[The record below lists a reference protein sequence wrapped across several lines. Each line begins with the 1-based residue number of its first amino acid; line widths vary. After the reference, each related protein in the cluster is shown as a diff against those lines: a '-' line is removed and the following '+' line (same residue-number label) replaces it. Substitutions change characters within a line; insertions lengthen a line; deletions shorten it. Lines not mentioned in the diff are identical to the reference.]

1 MLSDYLRD
9 PAWAALFA
17 AAVTISYIYAKS
29 HMNNEGQPKTST
41 FAKPAS
47 LVALLVYFIV
57 SQGVA
62 TKESILTDP
71 F

>member
-17 AAVTISYIYAKS
+17 AAVTIAYIYAKA

-47 LVALLVYFIV
+47 LVALLTYFIV

-62 TKESILTDP
+62 TRESIMTDP

>member
-9 PAWAALFA
+9 PAWAAL
-17 AAVTISYIYAKS
+17 ISGFIVILYIYAKA
-29 HMNNEGQPKTST
+29 HINNEGQPKTSQ

-47 LVALLVYFIV
+47 LVALLVFWV
-57 SQGVA
+57 VQNGTA
-62 TKESILTDP
+62 TRESIMTDP

>member
-1 MLSDYLRD
+1 MLSEYLRD

-17 AAVTISYIYAKS
+17 AVVVIAYIHLKA
-29 HMNNEGQPKTST
+29 HMNNEGTPKTST
-41 FAKPAS
+41 FAKPA
-47 LVALLVYFIV
+47 ALFGLLTYFIV

-62 TKESILTDP
+62 TRETIMTEP